1 MTISLY
7 QNTNSCRPKNNKM
20 SDLHTSKSCTHKQWD
35 FLSLLLSSLPSHPL
49 TIFPL
54 TLLCTKPGFKPVL
67 FLIVYISQSLRPFFM
82 LEYNFVVFKYFYKNR
97 YILLFILYCCSI
109 MLKLVWSRLEKKKA
123 IEGNVCKTLAVY
135 ETGILPFWD
144 KNNLPL

>member
-20 SDLHTSKSCTHKQWD
+20 SDLHTSKSRTHKQEI
-35 FLSLLLSSLPSHPL
+35 FYHCCSVAYLPTLSVSS
-49 TIFPL
+49 PL
-54 TLLCTKPGFKPVL
+54 TLLCSKPGFKPVL
-67 FLIVYISQSLRPFFM
+67 FLIVSVSQSLRPIFM

-97 YILLFILYCCSI
+97 YILFILYCCSI
-109 MLKLVWSRLEKKKA
+109 TLKLVWSRLKKKKA

-135 ETGILPFWD
+135 ETGTLPF
-144 KNNLPL
+144 